1 MRPDDI
7 STNYCCW
14 MNDLEP
20 KEGKHI
26 MTVYTAYH

>member
-14 MNDLEP
+14 MNDLEL
-20 KEGKHI
+20 KEGKH
-26 MTVYTAYH
+26 MTVYTVYH